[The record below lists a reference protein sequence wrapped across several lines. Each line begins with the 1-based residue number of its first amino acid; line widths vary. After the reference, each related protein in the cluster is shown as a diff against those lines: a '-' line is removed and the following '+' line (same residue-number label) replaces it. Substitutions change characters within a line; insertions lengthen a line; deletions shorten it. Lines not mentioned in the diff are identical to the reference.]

1 MRAEASAQPQLV
13 GEGHD
18 LEAASLVGRRVSARG
33 WILGNGVGA
42 MGSISAYDTAAGRR
56 YRVRYRTPGRQ
67 QTDKRGFRTKRE
79 ADLYLASLE
88 VAKARGDYV
97 PAARAGVTF
106 ATWSEKW
113 IESLVQV
120 KPSTLQGYVSITRGR
135 LQPRWG
141 STPLN
146 AITHSDIQSWISD
159 ENSRVGARTV
169 RSYHRVFSMIV
180 KYAVRDGRLSRNP
193 ADGIRLPRIRPKKHP
208 YLTHAQLHELAA
220 LCGSDGLVVLFLGY
234 TGLRWGELA
243 ALECH
248 SIDFERRRVQID
260 RAVVE
265 LNDGSLVYG
274 SPKNH
279 QRRSVPF
286 PSFLADQ
293 LTALVGARGSR
304 DLLFRSPNGHPLR
317 VNNWKRKAFDKA
329 ADTLADN
336 HPDLLRPTVHDL
348 RHTAAS
354 LAISAGAN
362 VKAVQRMLGHA
373 SAAMTLDVYADLFDD
388 DLDAVGDALSRLGA
402 PEVVGK
408 VWANPKNPASDSTP
422 DGLRSQ

>member
-1 MRAEASAQPQLV
+1 
-13 GEGHD
+13 
-18 LEAASLVGRRVSARG
+18 
-33 WILGNGVGA
+33 
-42 MGSISAYDTAAGRR
+42 MGSVNAYDTVAGRR
-56 YRVRYRTPGRQ
+56 YRVRYRTPGHQ

-79 ADLYLASLE
+79 AELYLASLE
-88 VAKARGDYV
+88 LSKARGDYV

-106 ATWSEKW
+106 ETWSEKW
-113 IESLVQV
+113 IDSLVQV

-141 STPLN
+141 STSLN

-159 ENSRVGARTV
+159 ENSRVSARTV
-169 RSYHRVFSMIV
+169 RSYHRVLSMIL
-180 KYAVRDGRLSRNP
+180 KYAIRDGRLSRNP
-193 ADGIRLPRIRPKKHP
+193 ADGIRLPRIRQKKHP
-208 YLTHAQLHELAA
+208 YLTHAQLHELAD
-220 LCGSDGLVVLFLGY
+220 LCGSQGLVVLFLGY

-243 ALECH
+243 ALEVRNV
-248 SIDFERRRVQID
+248 DFRRRRIQVE

-265 LNDGSLVYG
+265 LANGTLVYG
-274 SPKNH
+274 APKNH
-279 QRRSVPF
+279 QQRSVPF
-286 PSFLADQ
+286 PTFLVDQ
-293 LTALVGARGSR
+293 LRHLVGERGPHE
-304 DLLFRSPNGHPLR
+304 LLFRSPNGHPLR
-317 VNNWKRKAFDKA
+317 VNNWRRKAFDRA
-329 ADTLADN
+329 ADELIER

-408 VWANPKNPASDSTP
+408 SWANAENGASAEARN
-422 DGLRSQ
+422 GRGSQ

>member
-1 MRAEASAQPQLV
+1 
-13 GEGHD
+13 
-18 LEAASLVGRRVSARG
+18 
-33 WILGNGVGA
+33 
-42 MGSISAYDTAAGRR
+42 MGSISAYETGAGRR
-56 YRVRYRTPGRQ
+56 YRVRYRTPGHQ

-79 ADLYLASLE
+79 AELFLASLE
-88 VAKARGDYV
+88 LAKARGDYV
-97 PAARAGVTF
+97 PAARAGVNF
-106 ATWSEKW
+106 ETWSEKW
-113 IESLVQV
+113 IDSLVQV

-146 AITHSDIQSWISD
+146 AIAHSDIQSWISD

-169 RSYHRVFSMIV
+169 RSYHRVFSMIL
-180 KYAVRDGRLSRNP
+180 KYAVRDGRLGRNP
-193 ADGIRLPRIRPKKHP
+193 ADGIRLPRVRPKKHP

-220 LCGSDGLVVLFLGY
+220 LCGSEGLVVLFLGY

-243 ALECH
+243 ALECRNV
-248 SIDFERRRVQID
+248 DLDRRRVQVD

-265 LNDGSLVYG
+265 LTNGQLVYG

-279 QRRSVPF
+279 QQRSVPF
-286 PSFLADQ
+286 PSFLTDQ
-293 LTALVGARGSR
+293 LRALVALKGSR
-304 DLLFRSPNGHPLR
+304 DLLFTSPYGRPLR

-388 DLDAVGDALSRLGA
+388 DLDAVGEALSRLGA
-402 PEVVGK
+402 LEVVGK
-408 VWANPKNPASDSTP
+408 VWANPETIGSESTV
-422 DGLRSQ
+422 DGLGSQ

>member
-1 MRAEASAQPQLV
+1 
-13 GEGHD
+13 
-18 LEAASLVGRRVSARG
+18 
-33 WILGNGVGA
+33 
-42 MGSISAYDTAAGRR
+42 MGSISAYETVAGRR
-56 YRVRYRTPGRQ
+56 YRVRYRTPGHQ
-67 QTDKRGFRTKRE
+67 QTDKRGFRTKRDAE
-79 ADLYLASLE
+79 LYLASLE
-88 VAKARGDYV
+88 LAKARGDYV
-97 PAARAGVTF
+97 PAARAGVNF
-106 ATWSEKW
+106 QSWSEKW
-113 IESLVQV
+113 IDSLVQV

-169 RSYHRVFSMIV
+169 GSYHRVFSMIL
-180 KYAVRDGRLSRNP
+180 KYAVRDGRLGRNP

-220 LCGSDGLVVLFLGY
+220 LCGSEGLVVLFLGY

-243 ALECH
+243 ALECRNV
-248 SIDFERRRVQID
+248 DFTRRRVQVD

-265 LNDGSLVYG
+265 LTDGQLVYG

-279 QRRSVPF
+279 QQRSVPF
-286 PSFLADQ
+286 PSFPCDQ
-293 LTALVGARGSR
+293 LRALVASKKSR
-304 DLLFRSPNGHPLR
+304 DLLFTSPYGRLLR

-329 ADTLADN
+329 ADN

-388 DLDAVGDALSRLGA
+388 DLDAVGDALSRLGS
-402 PEVVGK
+402 PEVVSK
-408 VWANPKNPASDSTP
+408 VWANPENAASEPTA
-422 DGLRSQ
+422 DGLGSLRRTGWAPWGSNPRPAD

>member
-1 MRAEASAQPQLV
+1 ME
-13 GEGHD
+13 
-18 LEAASLVGRRVSARG
+18 
-33 WILGNGVGA
+33 
-42 MGSISAYDTAAGRR
+42 
-56 YRVRYRTPGRQ
+56 
-67 QTDKRGFRTKRE
+67 
-79 ADLYLASLE
+79 
-88 VAKARGDYV
+88 
-97 PAARAGVTF
+97 
-106 ATWSEKW
+106 TWSEKW
-113 IESLVQV
+113 IDSLVQV

-146 AITHSDIQSWISD
+146 AITHSEIQSWISD

-169 RSYHRVFSMIV
+169 RSYHRVFSMIL
-180 KYAVRDGRLSRNP
+180 KYAVRDGRLGRNP

-208 YLTHAQLHELAA
+208 YLTHAQLHELAS
-220 LCGSDGLVVLFLGY
+220 LCGSEGLVLLFLGY

-243 ALECH
+243 ALECRNV
-248 SIDFERRRVQID
+248 DFDRRRVQVD

-265 LNDGSLVYG
+265 LTNGQLVYG

-279 QRRSVPF
+279 QQRSVPF
-286 PSFLADQ
+286 PSFLSGE
-293 LTALVGARGSR
+293 LRALVASKGSR
-304 DLLFRSPNGHPLR
+304 DLLFTSPNGRPLR
-317 VNNWKRKAFDKA
+317 VNNWKRKAFDMA

-336 HPDLLRPTVHDL
+336 YPGLLRPTVHDL

-402 PEVVGK
+402 PEIVGK
-408 VWANPKNPASDSTP
+408 VWANREIKASESAP
-422 DGLRSQ
+422 EGL

>member
-1 MRAEASAQPQLV
+1 
-13 GEGHD
+13 
-18 LEAASLVGRRVSARG
+18 
-33 WILGNGVGA
+33 
-42 MGSISAYDTAAGRR
+42 MGSISAYDTVTGRR

-79 ADLYLASLE
+79 AELYLASLE
-88 VAKARGDYV
+88 LAKARGDYV
-97 PAARAGVTF
+97 PASHAGVTF
-106 ATWSEKW
+106 ATWSERW
-113 IESLVQV
+113 IDSLVQV

-146 AITHSDIQSWISD
+146 GITHADTQSWISD

-169 RSYHRVFSMIV
+169 RSYHRVFSMIL
-180 KYAVRDGRLSRNP
+180 KYAVRDGRLGRNP

-220 LCGSDGLVVLFLGY
+220 LCGSEGLVVLFLGY

-243 ALECH
+243 ALECR
-248 SIDFERRRVQID
+248 SVDFERRRVQVD

-265 LNDGSLVYG
+265 LADGRLVYG

-279 QRRSVPF
+279 QQRSVPF
-286 PSFLADQ
+286 PTFLADQ
-293 LTALVGARGSR
+293 LKALVSSKRSHE
-304 DLLFRSPNGHPLR
+304 LLFTSPNGHPLR
-317 VNNWKRKAFDKA
+317 VNNWKRRAFDKA
-329 ADTLADN
+329 ADLLVENNPA
-336 HPDLLRPTVHDL
+336 LLRPTVHDL

-408 VWANPKNPASDSTP
+408 VWANPETAASDSP
-422 DGLRSQ
+422 GDGRGSQ

>member
-1 MRAEASAQPQLV
+1 VKGVFSSGLSAARP
-13 GEGHD
+13 
-18 LEAASLVGRRVSARG
+18 VSAAG
-33 WILGNGVGA
+33 WILTNGVEP
-42 MGSISAYDTAAGRR
+42 MGSISAYDTVAGRR
-56 YRVRYRTPGRQ
+56 YRVRYRTPGHQ
-67 QTDKRGFRTKRE
+67 QTDKRGFRTKYE
-79 ADLYLASLE
+79 AQLYLASLE
-88 VAKARGDYV
+88 LAKTRGDYV
-97 PAARAGVTF
+97 PAARAGIDF
-106 ATWSEKW
+106 GAWSEKW
-113 IESLVQV
+113 IDSLVQV
-120 KPSTLQGYVSITRGR
+120 KPSTLQGYFSITRGR

-146 AITHSDIQSWISD
+146 AITHSDLQSWISD

-169 RSYHRVFSMIV
+169 RSYHRVFSMIL
-180 KYAVRDGRLSRNP
+180 KYAVRDGRLGRNP

-208 YLTHAQLHELAA
+208 YLTHAQLHELAE
-220 LCGSDGLVVLFLGY
+220 LCGSEGLVVLFLGY

-243 ALECH
+243 AIEVRNV
-248 SIDFERRRVQID
+248 DFDRRRIQVE

-265 LNDGSLVYG
+265 LADGRLVYG
-274 SPKNH
+274 TPKNH
-279 QRRSVPF
+279 QQRSVPF
-286 PSFLADQ
+286 PAFLTDE
-293 LTALVGARGSR
+293 LTELVRDRGSR
-304 DLLFRSPNGHPLR
+304 ELLFRSPNGHPLR

-329 ADTLADN
+329 ADEPIQN

-388 DLDAVGDALSRLGA
+388 DLDAVGEALSRFGC

-408 VWANPKNPASDSTP
+408 PWANPETAASVEARNAS
-422 DGLRSQ
+422 GSQ

>member
-1 MRAEASAQPQLV
+1 
-13 GEGHD
+13 
-18 LEAASLVGRRVSARG
+18 
-33 WILGNGVGA
+33 
-42 MGSISAYDTAAGRR
+42 MGSISAYETVAGRR
-56 YRVRYRTPGRQ
+56 YRVRYRTPGHQ
-67 QTDKRGFRTKRE
+67 QTDKRGFRTKRDAE
-79 ADLYLASLE
+79 LYLASLE
-88 VAKARGDYV
+88 LAKARGDYV
-97 PAARAGVTF
+97 PAAQAGVTF
-106 ATWSEKW
+106 AIWSEKW
-113 IESLVQV
+113 IDSLVQV
-120 KPSTLQGYVSITRGR
+120 KPSTLQGYVSITRRR

-169 RSYHRVFSMIV
+169 RSYHRVFSMIL
-180 KYAVRDGRLSRNP
+180 KYAVRDGRLGRNP

-220 LCGSDGLVVLFLGY
+220 LCGSEGLVVLFLGY

-243 ALECH
+243 ALECRK
-248 SIDFERRRVQID
+248 IDFTRRRLQVD

-265 LNDGSLVYG
+265 LTDGQLVYG

-279 QRRSVPF
+279 QQRSVPY
-286 PSFLADQ
+286 PSFLTDQ
-293 LTALVGARGSR
+293 LRALVASKKSR
-304 DLLFRSPNGHPLR
+304 DLLFTSPYRRPLR

-329 ADTLADN
+329 ADALADN

-373 SAAMTLDVYADLFDD
+373 SAAMTLDVYADLFDN
-388 DLDAVGDALSRLGA
+388 DLDAVGDALSRLGT
-402 PEVVGK
+402 PEVEVK
-408 VWANPKNPASDSTP
+408 VWANPEFAASESAADR
-422 DGLRSQ
+422 L